1 MKRKTRSNREQLPE
15 DDAEQF
21 SKEEIDKVQKQFS
34 DSEWKI
40 LMDSPEFRDHWE
52 RREIIKAQ
60 EMASALLRGNFK
72 DAEATRRFKTVE
84 AKRRQKK
91 AERLFRLA
99 EAEKIFNLLMNK
111 RPD

>member
-15 DDAEQF
+15 EDPEQF
-21 SKEEIDKVQKQFS
+21 SKEEIDKVKKQFS
-34 DSEWKI
+34 DSEWRI
-40 LMDSPEFRDHWE
+40 LMGSPEFRDHWE

-72 DAEATRRFKTVE
+72 NAEVARQFKTAK
-84 AKRRQKK
+84 AKRRQKE
-91 AERLFRLA
+91 AERLFFVA
-99 EAEKIFNLLMNK
+99 EAEKNFNLLMNK